1 MRIESLGARREQLR
15 PATLEMGYLHDPSW
29 ILSLCRI
36 PRTKKISGHQNID
49 GSHTLESGHE
59 MELLLKVESGKAMAE
74 NDIFGF
80 LGRVVVFVV
89 KEAAILTEGGE

>member
-1 MRIESLGARREQLR
+1 
-15 PATLEMGYLHDPSW
+15 
-29 ILSLCRI
+29 
-36 PRTKKISGHQNID
+36 
-49 GSHTLESGHE
+49 

>member
-1 MRIESLGARREQLR
+1 
-15 PATLEMGYLHDPSW
+15 
-29 ILSLCRI
+29 
-36 PRTKKISGHQNID
+36 
-49 GSHTLESGHE
+49 

-89 KEAAILTEGGE
+89 KEAAILTEEGE